1 MTELQILYS
10 LILDKRNIEIYLF
23 FLQSWKLNWAELI
36 FFWKKTGKKRQL
48 KTLSFLLV
56 WLNGLL
62 LFYKFVYRGL
72 IMPGFSSIFWQ
83 KRFSFI
89 LIRFLSK
96 NMSGT
101 DLIKFKNSIFQI
113 DSFENLTCNVT
124 WYSNFSLLHIGK
136 LVWIS
141 MYLCKWYFVTKIVLT
156 YCEKK
161 LF

>member
-10 LILDKRNIEIYLF
+10 LILDRRNIEIYLF

-36 FFWKKTGKKRQL
+36 FFCKKLEKPPIIENFK
-48 KTLSFLLV
+48 SVLLV

-72 IMPGFSSIFWQ
+72 IMSGFSSIFWQ
-83 KRFSFI
+83 KRFSII

-113 DSFENLTCNVT
+113 DYFENLTCNVT

-141 MYLCKWYFVTKIVLT
+141 MYLSKFMSNCKCFLISTPGN
-156 YCEKK
+156 
-161 LF
+161 

>member
-36 FFWKKTGKKRQL
+36 FFWKKKTGKNDNFKLL
-48 KTLSFLLV
+48 KSVLLV

-72 IMPGFSSIFWQ
+72 IMSGFSSIFWQ

-101 DLIKFKNSIFQI
+101 DLIKFKNSLFSNRFFWKFDMQYNVIFQ
-113 DSFENLTCNVT
+113 FFTVT
-124 WYSNFSLLHIGK
+124 YRQISLN
-136 LVWIS
+136 
-141 MYLCKWYFVTKIVLT
+141 T
-156 YCEKK
+156 YV
-161 LF
+161 FM

>member
-36 FFWKKTGKKRQL
+36 FWVKLGKNDPL
-48 KTLSFLLV
+48 KLASVLLV
-56 WLNGLL
+56 WLTGLL

-101 DLIKFKNSIFQI
+101 DLIKFKNSLFSNRFFWKFDMQYNVIFQFFLCYI
-113 DSFENLTCNVT
+113 SENQFEFLCMYVPNLLKFLFIYT
-124 WYSNFSLLHIGK
+124 SNL
-136 LVWIS
+136 
-141 MYLCKWYFVTKIVLT
+141 
-156 YCEKK
+156 
-161 LF
+161 